1 MHRVGL
7 LALLLGA
14 AASANSAGGHKHGVG
29 NIYLATEGNNL
40 QLQLVLPADELPLNS
55 MATLLSASPLTIAS
69 DYRCVMQPAK
79 IDRLSDH
86 EQEDSFA
93 DSSANSH
100 HHSHDEHDEPE
111 GHSDVS
117 VNYVWQCSK
126 PVNLVTVTLFQRIAS
141 LEKIN
146 VQIVSPQYQ
155 GAQVLTPTSTELKW
169 PR

>member
-14 AASANSAGGHKHGVG
+14 AANANSAGGHEHGVG

-40 QLQLVLPADELPLNS
+40 QLQLVLPADELPARS
-55 MATLLSASPLTIAS
+55 MAALLSKSPLSIAS

-79 IDRLSDH
+79 IDRLSDR

-100 HHSHDEHDEPE
+100 HHSHDEHE

-117 VNYVWQCSK
+117 VDYVWQCSK
-126 PVNLVTVTLFQRIAS
+126 PVNVVAVTLFQRIES